1 MSKAQTKRRNQAKLG
16 RLEIVAEL
24 YKKGYS
30 LRQMNREVMARLN
43 LSAYSLRTTKNDVD
57 TLLQEW
63 RENRL
68 ENMDDALTL
77 ELERID
83 DTVRELWGQWEKSKE
98 DYART
103 TNIRKGAPRRDTE
116 TGESSL
122 QTYSV
127 EESRTNVVGLGNPSY
142 ITEIRNQL
150 AERRKLLG
158 LYAPEEKNVTG
169 AISFSN
175 LLVESGMLDDAEKEA
190 NIQ

>member
-103 TNIRKGAPRRDTE
+103 TNTRKGAPRRDTE

-127 EESRTNVVGLGNPSY
+127 EECRTNVVGLGNPSY